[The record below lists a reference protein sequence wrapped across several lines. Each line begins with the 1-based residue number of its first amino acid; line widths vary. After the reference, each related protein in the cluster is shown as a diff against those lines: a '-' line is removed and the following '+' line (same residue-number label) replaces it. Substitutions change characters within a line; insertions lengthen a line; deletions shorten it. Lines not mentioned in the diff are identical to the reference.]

1 MKISVIQCDTVWMD
15 PTANLDKI
23 GIWCNSSHQDTD
35 LWLLPEMFNT
45 GYSLD
50 PSKMSVEWQE
60 TTLVALQDY
69 SLNYGGTFG
78 GSIPMF
84 RNGKWYNT
92 FIFVNGDG
100 LVAQYDK
107 IQLFS
112 LAGENEFYSKGRQ
125 TVQVEIS
132 NWKIRPLV
140 CYDLRFSRLNDGDLV
155 DLIIYSANWPVQRIS
170 HWKSLLIA
178 RAIENQ
184 CFVVG
189 INRVGQDQNGYLY
202 PGNSMIVDFN
212 GEVICEMNDGESIS
226 SSVIDKAEM
235 LAFRSKLP
243 FYKDRIV

>member
-1 MKISVIQCDTVWMD
+1 MD
-15 PTANLDKI
+15 PAANLRKI
-23 GIWCNSSHQDTD
+23 NDWCDSSTKDTD

-45 GYSLD
+45 GYNLD

-60 TTLVALQDY
+60 TTIATLQDF
-69 SLNYGGTFG
+69 SLKYGGTFG

-84 RNGKWYNT
+84 RSGNWYNT
-92 FIFVNGDG
+92 FVFVNSDG

-112 LAGENEFYSKGRQ
+112 LAGEDEFYSKGRQ

-140 CYDLRFSRLNDGDLV
+140 CYDLRFASLNNGELV
-155 DLIIYSANWPVQRIS
+155 DVIIYSANWPVQRIS

-184 CFVVG
+184 CYVVG
-189 INRVGQDQNGYLY
+189 VNRTGEDNNGYHY
-202 PGNSMIVDFN
+202 PGASMIVDYN
-212 GEVICEMNDGESIS
+212 GDVVVEMEDSPAFITYNL
-226 SSVIDKAEM
+226 DKPKMMAYRE
-235 LAFRSKLP
+235 KLP
-243 FYKDRIV
+243 FMMDRKLDLI

>member
-1 MKISVIQCDTVWMD
+1 MIKS
-15 PTANLDKI
+15 N
-23 GIWCNSSHQDTD
+23 
-35 LWLLPEMFNT
+35 F
-45 GYSLD
+45 
-50 PSKMSVEWQE
+50 
-60 TTLVALQDY
+60 
-69 SLNYGGTFG
+69 
-78 GSIPMF
+78 
-84 RNGKWYNT
+84 
-92 FIFVNGDG
+92 
-100 LVAQYDK
+100 
-107 IQLFS
+107 FS
-112 LAGENEFYSKGRQ
+112 LAGEDEFYSKGRQ

-140 CYDLRFSRLNDGDLV
+140 CYDLRFGSLNNGELV
-155 DLIIYSANWPVQRIS
+155 DVIIYSANWPVQRIS

-189 INRVGQDQNGYLY
+189 INRVGQDNNGYLY

-235 LAFRSKLP
+235 LTFRSKLP

>member
-1 MKISVIQCDTVWMD
+1 MD

-107 IQLFS
+107 IQLYS
-112 LAGENEFYSKGRQ
+112 LAGEDEFYAKGKQ
-125 TVQVEIS
+125 TVQVEIA

-140 CYDLRFSRLNDGDLV
+140 CYDLRFASLNNGEMV
-155 DLIIYSANWPVQRIS
+155 DVIIYSANWPVQRIS

-189 INRVGQDQNGYLY
+189 INRVGKDQNGYLY

-212 GEVICEMNDGESIS
+212 GDVICEMNDSESIS

-235 LAFRSKLP
+235 LAFRSNLP